1 MTALPDKVTI
11 ITGAAGNLGTACVRG
26 LAAEGARI
34 VATDLPGSQLPS
46 VVEELVGSGAAVV
59 GVEADISEEREVA
72 TLVKRTAEEFGRVDA
87 LVNVAA
93 IIPRPEDDALLVDMD
108 VDYWDR
114 MFAVNV
120 RGSMLTCKHVLP
132 HMLAQRDGAI
142 VNFASSASFLGD
154 RDLIAYSASKTAI
167 LGLTRGI
174 ATQYGKEGIRCN
186 AVAPGTVF
194 NAAKRAALADLLD
207 VLETTRLTPR
217 VGDPDDV
224 ANMVAFL
231 VSDRSSYVTGQTFLV
246 DGGGTAHQPWV
257 GFM

>member
-1 MTALPDKVTI
+1 MTSLQDKVAI
-11 ITGAAGNLGTACVRG
+11 ITGAAGNLGAACLRS
-26 LAAEGARI
+26 LASEGVRI
-34 VATDLPGSQLPS
+34 VATDLPGSPLPGL
-46 VVEELVGSGAAVV
+46 VDELVDVGAALV

-72 TLVKRTAEEFGRVDA
+72 AVVTRTVEEFGWIDA

-93 IIPRPEDDALLVDMD
+93 IIPRQEDDALLVDMD

-120 RGSMLTCKHVLP
+120 RGSMLTCKHALP
-132 HMLAQRDGAI
+132 HMLARGGGAI

-194 NAAKRAALADLLD
+194 NSAKRAALADVLD
-207 VLETTRLTPR
+207 VLETTRLTSR
-217 VGDPDDV
+217 VGDPEDV
-224 ANMVAFL
+224 ANMVVFL
-231 VSDRSSYVTGQTFLV
+231 LSDRSSYVTGQTFLV